1 MNRPTLISL
10 FSDQCRTKSTTRSRT
25 SCGTQVAL
33 RVPQDFFLM
42 RCAPPS
48 APPGPRPWFAL
59 SSPRTQSASV
69 SPPPGGEGVRAPGRR
84 TLRSRRTLFA
94 SGRTPLAAVPVLH
107 TGQIPQP
114 CLKDGAVE
122 WPPFPQQCSA
132 SVLFSYVRSAILTD
146 ERSLHFQLRRNRSPK
161 PAFHDPVTSLT
172 TISCFCMA
180 RAGDWL
186 LCFGGVRFTWG

>member
-25 SCGTQVAL
+25 SCGTQVAV

-146 ERSLHFQLRRNRSPK
+146 ERSLHFQLRRNRCHRLASWDLALEAMFP
-161 PAFHDPVTSLT
+161 PA
-172 TISCFCMA
+172 
-180 RAGDWL
+180 
-186 LCFGGVRFTWG
+186 